1 MSEAAT
7 LTERYDPA
15 GHEVTDFA
23 CGEVSLDRWLHR
35 YAGQGERRDSTRTFV
50 VADEDG
56 AVRGY
61 YTLVAGQLEHAEA
74 TEAVRKGLSR
84 HFPIPVAML
93 ARLAVDERSQGQ
105 GLGAS
110 LLNDAFERICRA
122 AQEVAVRAVVV
133 HAIDD
138 AAAGFYEHFG
148 FRSLSAAP
156 RTLMVTLAELRGAG
170 YLGTT

>member
-1 MSEAAT
+1 VSEADA

-15 GHEVTDFA
+15 AHEVADFA
-23 CGEVSLDRWLHR
+23 CGEESLDRWLHR
-35 YAGQGERRDSTRTFV
+35 YAGQGERRDATRTFV
-50 VADEDG
+50 AADESG

-84 HFPIPVAML
+84 HFPIPAAIL

-105 GLGAS
+105 GLGPS
-110 LLNDAFERICRA
+110 LLNDALERICRA

-138 AAAGFYEHFG
+138 AAAGFYERFG

-156 RTLMVTLAELRGAG
+156 RTLMVTLAELRAAG
-170 YLGTT
+170 YGR